1 VKQSIFAVAGL
12 LVAAL
17 AMPSQEATAL
27 VLPDIIVHTQVVV
40 NPDFTGATNLT
51 QFTTGTS
58 TLSID
63 GVSAAA
69 TANIQ
74 PSPNQTVTA
83 SVDGLG
89 QAIANTHLQYYFA
102 ITGPSGV
109 EVPIIITA
117 SGEIT
122 PPTDGIATNS
132 AQLYFIGAGPIPDQ
146 YLSSACQA
154 PASALGNCTP
164 LDVQPSF
171 SIATPMSLISNT
183 VFGISMDL
191 YVSVTIL
198 QLVDGVFSASGFI
211 DPIIT
216 IDPAFALADQFT
228 IEFSPGV
235 GNSPLSVPEPASLA
249 IILAGLAGLAAAMRF
264 SGTGTVGRMSE
275 A

>member
-122 PPTDGIATNS
+122 PPR
-132 AQLYFIGAGPIPDQ
+132 
-146 YLSSACQA
+146 
-154 PASALGNCTP
+154 
-164 LDVQPSF
+164 
-171 SIATPMSLISNT
+171 M
-183 VFGISMDL
+183 
-191 YVSVTIL
+191 
-198 QLVDGVFSASGFI
+198 
-211 DPIIT
+211 
-216 IDPAFALADQFT
+216 
-228 IEFSPGV
+228 E
-235 GNSPLSVPEPASLA
+235 SPLIAHNYILSVLDQSPISTSPALVRHQQAHSA
-249 IILAGLAGLAAAMRF
+249 IALPLTFNPPFR
-264 SGTGTVGRMSE
+264 SRPRCR
-275 A
+275 